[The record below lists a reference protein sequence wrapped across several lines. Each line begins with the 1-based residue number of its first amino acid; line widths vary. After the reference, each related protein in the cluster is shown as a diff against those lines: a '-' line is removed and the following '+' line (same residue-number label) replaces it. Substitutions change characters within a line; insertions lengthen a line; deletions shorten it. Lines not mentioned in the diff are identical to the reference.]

1 MSELQA
7 VTEYSV
13 ILLNISP
20 CSKFHLYLRQ
30 FRTSYL
36 LSSHLYQKDERALP
50 GDLSM
55 CEFSYVS
62 PLLDAVSR
70 TTHPLY
76 LLSLSPDLKG

>member
-1 MSELQA
+1 MTELQV
-7 VTEYSV
+7 VTECSV

-20 CSKFHLYLRQ
+20 CSTFHLYLRQ

-50 GDLSM
+50 GDLTR

-62 PLLDAVSR
+62 ALLNVVSR
-70 TTHPLY
+70 STHPLY